1 MGVVV
6 VVGERKKGGEVRK
19 VIVENGSELKNFAVW
34 GGGGGGNGGRRG
46 WGRERNAEGQRKGK
60 RDGRG
65 GKRRESTKNFVVYS
79 VAMIGAEQV
88 IFSFFSSC
96 AEQAF

>member
-1 MGVVV
+1 MMGVVV

-46 WGRERNAEGQRKGK
+46 WGRERNAEGSEMGVVGKDERVRKTLLCTA
-60 RDGRG
+60 
-65 GKRRESTKNFVVYS
+65 S
-79 VAMIGAEQV
+79 Q
-88 IFSFFSSC
+88 
-96 AEQAF
+96 